1 MKSSIILIFSVII
14 ISFNACAQKDTTIEP
29 AQTTIDHEVVVDGLD
44 IAWGMTFLPDG
55 SMLITEKSG
64 NITRFKDGTK
74 QQLSGGPEV
83 YNRGQGGLLDIIL
96 HPNYAENGWIYM
108 SYSSEEGD
116 GDGGNTAIM
125 RTKLD
130 GNQFTN
136 SEVLYKATPN
146 TTRGQHFGSRMVFD
160 RHGYLYFSIGDR
172 GNHNENPQDITRD
185 AGKIYRIHDDGRIP
199 QDNPFVG
206 QAGAK
211 EAIYSYGHRNAQGMI
226 LHPESGEVWVNEHGP
241 QGGDEINI
249 IKKGENY
256 GWPLVTHGENYGGGA
271 ISDETSRPDMEDP
284 IHLWTPS
291 IAPSGFAFVT
301 SDKYPSLKGNLL
313 VGALKFQYLEH
324 LVMNGEEVTRRE
336 KLLEEIGRVRDVKQ
350 APDGTIYV
358 SVEKLGIVK
367 LVEREV
373 TNTQE

>member
-1 MKSSIILIFSVII
+1 MKSNLLLLLTVGIFSLT
-14 ISFNACAQKDTTIEP
+14 ACAQKDTTIQP
-29 AQTTIDHEVVVDGLD
+29 AQTTIEHEVVVDGLD

-55 SMLITEKSG
+55 SILITEKSG
-64 NITRFKDGTK
+64 EIIRFQNGNK
-74 QQLSGGPEV
+74 QTLTGGPEV
-83 YNRGQGGLLDIIL
+83 YHRGQGGLLDIIL
-96 HPNYAENGWIYM
+96 HPNYVENGWIYM
-108 SYSSEEGD
+108 AYASSEGE

-125 RTKLD
+125 RTKLN

-160 RHGYLYFSIGDR
+160 KDGYLYFTIGDR

-185 AGKIYRIHDDGRIP
+185 GGKTYRIHDDGRIP

-211 EAIYSYGHRNAQGMI
+211 EAVYSYGHRNAQGII
-226 LHPESGEVWVNEHGP
+226 LHPETGEVWVHEHGP
-241 QGGDEINI
+241 QGGDEINV

-256 GWPLVTHGENYGGGA
+256 GWPAVTFGENYGGGA
-271 ISDETSRPDMEDP
+271 ISDLTTHPDMEDP
-284 IHLWTPS
+284 IHVWTPS
-291 IAPSGFAFVT
+291 IAPSGFTYVT

-324 LVMNGEEVTRRE
+324 VVIDGTDVQRRE
-336 KLLEEIGRVRDVKQ
+336 KLLEDIGRVRDVKQ

-367 LVEREV
+367 LIEKEV
-373 TNTQE
+373 SGTE